1 MAQRSPAPSVTE
13 SLVSLVLLVA
23 RDGAVSAAW
32 HGGERDSGRPILLLA
47 NSSLFKEVFL
57 RLRPPDEQL
66 QSDDA
71 KQQKL
76 DEMLD
81 NKLTICRC

>member
-23 RDGAVSAAW
+23 SDGAVYAAW

-57 RLRPPDEQL
+57 RLKPPDEQL

-76 DEMLD
+76 NETEPH
-81 NKLTICRC
+81 KPSEFE